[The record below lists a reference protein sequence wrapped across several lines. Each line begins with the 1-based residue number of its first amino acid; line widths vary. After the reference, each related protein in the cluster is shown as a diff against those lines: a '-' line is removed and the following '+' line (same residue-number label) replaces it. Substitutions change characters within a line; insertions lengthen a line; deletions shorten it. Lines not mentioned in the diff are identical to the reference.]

1 MRLGAGIGKKVEI
14 SEDRGDVANMFVIKI
29 LLLKAGLAVGFGLII
44 LALL

>member
-1 MRLGAGIGKKVEI
+1 
-14 SEDRGDVANMFVIKI
+14 MFVIKI